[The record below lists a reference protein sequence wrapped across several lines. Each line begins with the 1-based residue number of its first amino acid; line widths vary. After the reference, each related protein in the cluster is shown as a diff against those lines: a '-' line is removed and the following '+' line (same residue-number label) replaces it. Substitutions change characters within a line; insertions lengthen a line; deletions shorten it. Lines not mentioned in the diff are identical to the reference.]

1 MKSKVTKYFV
11 FLILLAF
18 TIGGLYYLN
27 LSNRHKAIVKTVLS
41 HKLGIVDNTW
51 HITSKNDSISLITP
65 TMIIDNI
72 YKSMEGPQVIKTFQ
86 LNTTK
91 SDLVWITSFE
101 TKALNEHEDDEISN
115 DFICHT
121 NIDFYDG
128 EHYGRWGL
136 NHRIGIQYPRL
147 TTMTSGIES
156 YKFPKGFGFPVF
168 SNENLL
174 LSTQTLNHNIIGDAF
189 TVKHE
194 VNIGF
199 EKHYKNMKPL
209 TSKAVMVVL
218 PYDPEN
224 PFSGPTPENPNA
236 CLPIETKNHTY
247 NFNNGAIFSGHWVI
261 FPGEA
266 TYSTDITNQLL
277 LSEDTTLH
285 HIATH
290 LHPFS
295 ETLAFRDKTIDSTLF
310 ISKATNYSDKI
321 GIKEI
326 TYFSS
331 EKGIKLYSDHKY
343 ELILKTNN
351 TSNINQD
358 MMASMFMFLY
368 DKEMDEKIKKYNQE
382 TNETS

>member
-11 FLILLAF
+11 FLILLVI
-18 TIGGLYYLN
+18 TIAGLYYLN
-27 LSNRHKAIVKTVLS
+27 LSNRHKAILKTYLS

-51 HITSKNDSISLITP
+51 HITSKENSISLITP

-72 YKSMEGPQVIKTFQ
+72 YKSMEGPQVIKPFQ
-86 LNTTK
+86 LNSTK
-91 SDLVWITSFE
+91 SDLIWITSFE
-101 TKALNEHEDDEISN
+101 TKAINKNEDREISN

-147 TTMTSGIES
+147 ATMTSGIES

-168 SNENLL
+168 SNENLFL
-174 LSTQTLNHNIIGDAF
+174 ATQTLNHNIIGETF
-189 TVKHE
+189 SVKHE
-194 VNIGF
+194 INIGF
-199 EKHYKNMKPL
+199 EKHQKNMKPL
-209 TSKAVMVVL
+209 TSKSVMIVL
-218 PYDPEN
+218 PYNPEN
-224 PFSGPTPENPNA
+224 PFSGPTTENPNM
-236 CLPIETKNHTY
+236 CLPIETKNHSYTY
-247 NFNNGAIFSGHWVI
+247 KDGITYSGHWVI
-261 FPGEA
+261 FPGKA
-266 TYSTDITNQLL
+266 IYKTDITDQLQ
-277 LSEDTTLH
+277 LSENTTLH

-310 ISKATNYSDKI
+310 ISTAKNHVNKI
-321 GIKEI
+321 GLKEI

-331 EKGIKLYSDHKY
+331 EDGIKLYSNHKY
-343 ELILKTNN
+343 ELVLKTNN
-351 TSNINQD
+351 TSNANQD

-368 DKEMDEKIKKYNQE
+368 DKEMDEKIKKYNQK